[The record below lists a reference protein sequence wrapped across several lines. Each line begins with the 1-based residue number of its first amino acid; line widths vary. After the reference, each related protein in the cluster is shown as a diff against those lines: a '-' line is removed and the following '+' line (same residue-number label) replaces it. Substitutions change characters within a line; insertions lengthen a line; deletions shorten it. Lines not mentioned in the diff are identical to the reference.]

1 MAGRKQNPIKDITD
15 TVSAW
20 LGGNRGTINPQVQ
33 RTISQTKRAAKTIDQ
48 FVTGGLGAAAVAD
61 AQRMAATGSST
72 PSALYKT
79 AAVNLAA
86 AAAGAAAA
94 QAASKIAGK
103 VVSGRIGKA
112 QQAITP
118 SNPKNLI
125 FHGGSDSASKDIVA
139 QTYKPVHR
147 REGFPNVHMGTE
159 TAAVSR
165 QESRVGFDSEADIP
179 LYRASSIDRYEIT
192 NPKIISK
199 RRFQD
204 NAFIAGDDL
213 ADLSEF
219 QSRKYVQYYDDLVT
233 PKNKVLK
240 YVNEV
245 EHGGSI
251 SYLVPKSRVE
261 SGDVVYRG
269 TKSFSD
275 QFREVPYTSPELNR
289 LRDTQKQLIANQS
302 RIRAAGAVGGLVA
315 PKNKRNGGKNRR

>member
-1 MAGRKQNPIKDITD
+1 MARKKNPINDIID
-15 TVSAW
+15 AAGAW

-33 RTISQTKRAAKTIDQ
+33 RVQRDLGTVAQTIDTYG
-48 FVTGGLGAAAVAD
+48 TGGLGQAALRDVKNFR
-61 AQRMAATGSST
+61 QGGSLPT
-72 PSALYKT
+72 NLAKT

-94 QAASKIAGK
+94 QTASKIAGK
-103 VVSGRIGKA
+103 VVSGRISKA

-125 FHGGSDSASKDIVA
+125 FHGGSDPASKDIVA

-147 REGFPNVHMGTE
+147 REGFRNVHMGTE
-159 TAAVSR
+159 SAAVWR
-165 QESRVGFDSEADIP
+165 QEGRVGFDSEADIP
-179 LYRASSIDRYEIT
+179 LHRRSSIDRYEIT
-192 NPKIISK
+192 NPKIVSK
-199 RRFQD
+199 RRFED
-204 NAFIAGDDL
+204 NAFIDEEEL
-213 ADLSEF
+213 ADLSES

-245 EHGGSI
+245 EDGGSI

-275 QFREVPYTSPELNR
+275 QFREVSYTSPELNR
-289 LRDTQKQLIANQS
+289 LRNTQKQLIANES
-302 RIRAAGAVGGLVA
+302 RIRAAGAVGGFVA